1 MRQITRTAL
10 RGIVASLCSLLCSV
24 PAAMAHVKWFLGKS
38 ESEILKLPKPELFN
52 SLCLANLVP
61 MLLAIVALFVT
72 TLAGRVFSRWS
83 GNRLMIDL
91 AMRKEAQIN
100 LFIGVC
106 SGLFLIYCGCSRI
119 LLAPNFLICEHC
131 PHWLPAAEAL
141 VGCSLLFGFLA
152 RLGAVG
158 LLALLSFTFM
168 KHPFAD
174 CLDLLPMYGIALY
187 FLLSARNRFSVDF
200 WLISNQVASPRL
212 TNLAHLLL
220 RWFAGVGLM
229 IVALDEKLLHP
240 QLAME
245 LIKVQPSLN
254 FVGAHVLPNEMFVLC
269 AGLSE
274 LLLGLIV
281 VVGSFPR
288 LAALMLL
295 GAFVATTQI
304 FGTAE
309 LLGHLPFYGIICSL
323 LFRGSGPL
331 SAFVVIQQA
340 SCEILTVKGRRPSET
355 LA

>member
-10 RGIVASLCSLLCSV
+10 RGTLASICSLLCTG
-24 PAAMAHVKWFLGKS
+24 PAAMAHVKWFLGRS

-61 MLLAIVALFVT
+61 ILLAMVVLFAT
-72 TLAGRVFSRWS
+72 TLAGRVFTRWS
-83 GNRLMIDL
+83 VNRTLIDL
-91 AMRKEAQIN
+91 SMRNEAQIN
-100 LFIGVC
+100 LLIGIC
-106 SGLFLIYCGCSRI
+106 SGLFLIYCGFSRT

-141 VGCSLLFGFLA
+141 AGCSLLFGFLA

-158 LLALLSFTFM
+158 LIALLSFTFM
-168 KHPFAD
+168 KHPLAD
-174 CLDLLPMYGIALY
+174 CLDLLPMYGIAMY
-187 FLLSARNRFSVDF
+187 FLLGGRNRLSVDYC
-200 WLISNQVASPRL
+200 LVSSAVVSPRV

-229 IVALDEKLLHP
+229 FLALDEKLLHP

-245 LIKVQPSLN
+245 LIKFEPSLN
-254 FVGAHVLPNEMFVLC
+254 FIGAHVLPNETFVLC
-269 AGLSE
+269 AGLCE

-288 LAALMLL
+288 LAAFMLL

-304 FGTAE
+304 FGTTE
-309 LLGHLPFYGIICSL
+309 LLGHLPFYGIVCSL
-323 LFRGSGPL
+323 LLRGSGPL
-331 SAFVVIQQA
+331 PSLVVIQQA
-340 SCEILTVKGRRPSET
+340 SDEIFAVKDHRTSET